1 MCTTLKRKIDMM
13 ETDNIGQTC
22 GNWEQ
27 KCEGIDG
34 NSLDTTLGILLSPSA
49 LDQLD
54 HGDM

>member
-1 MCTTLKRKIDMM
+1 MM

-34 NSLDTTLGILLSPSA
+34 NSLGTTLGILLSPSA
-49 LDQLD
+49 LDQFD
-54 HGDM
+54 QGDM